1 MRVVQVYFLAYWL
14 FQDSLP
20 PASNCNF
27 DDAKKEQ
34 LLSSYCYQLSAI
46 NSR

>member
-1 MRVVQVYFLAYWL
+1 MRVAQVYFLAYWL

-27 DDAKKEQ
+27 W
-34 LLSSYCYQLSAI
+34 S
-46 NSR
+46 NSCMPDKLII